1 MVAAPQPFVGRAAGA
16 ASCETA
22 AEVSTRQCLRNRAD
36 DGVTVSGNRRCIQ
49 KETPV
54 LVSYI
59 TCSAYARAGHEA
71 GSLSTPRAAGP
82 AHARVHG
89 AAAGACSITPASTQP
104 TTSSLELRSSYL
116 LRYLSTI
123 GRVVRAGRGHRY
135 PSAPLAGAGP
145 HGWMLSFST
154 STKKTRRR
162 WQDEAP
168 AETEESAFDPAEF
181 EAAQR
186 EADEQD
192 SVAEALRAAAAAEAA
207 AEKAEAEGERKRKR
221 RKKVKKAKKAKR
233 EKQKKA
239 KKKRKKRKTKKTE
252 KESDSAVEDSDS
264 DSSSSLSFG
273 SAPGQAYW
281 DVKALKQERV
291 ATQARDVGTAREATS
306 VRGVDINAHLR

>member
-1 MVAAPQPFVGRAAGA
+1 
-16 ASCETA
+16 
-22 AEVSTRQCLRNRAD
+22 
-36 DGVTVSGNRRCIQ
+36 
-49 KETPV
+49 
-54 LVSYI
+54 
-59 TCSAYARAGHEA
+59 
-71 GSLSTPRAAGP
+71 
-82 AHARVHG
+82 
-89 AAAGACSITPASTQP
+89 
-104 TTSSLELRSSYL
+104 
-116 LRYLSTI
+116 
-123 GRVVRAGRGHRY
+123 
-135 PSAPLAGAGP
+135 
-145 HGWMLSFST
+145 MLSFST

-233 EKQKKA
+233 EKEKKA
-239 KKKRKKRKTKKTE
+239 KRKKKKRKTKKTE
-252 KESDSAVEDSDS
+252 KESDSPVEDSDS
-264 DSSSSLSFG
+264 DSSSLSFG